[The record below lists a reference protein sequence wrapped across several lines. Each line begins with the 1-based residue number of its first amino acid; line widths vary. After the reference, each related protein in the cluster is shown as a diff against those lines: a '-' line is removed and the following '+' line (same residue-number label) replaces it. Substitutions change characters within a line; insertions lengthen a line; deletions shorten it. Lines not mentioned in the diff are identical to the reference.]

1 MQDKKENNA
10 GKSLIGAAAQL
21 KSKVSPITALLAQ
34 KTQTSEIVEEITS
47 KIELAFQNAIKVCE
61 SGSLS
66 DKDSLTLLIKT
77 TKDVMASMRINTK
90 NLSKEVS
97 KLAGY
102 IEGINASVTFIEEAG
117 NAAIRESKKIEE
129 LANSEVDLN
138 AKRKPGERPE
148 TLRVKRS
155 AADYRN
161 SVKLEKQEEDL
172 DS

>member
-10 GKSLIGAAAQL
+10 ANLLIGAAAQL
-21 KSKVSPITALLAQ
+21 KSKVNPITLLLTQ
-34 KTQTSEIVEEITS
+34 KTQTSEIVEEITLKLES
-47 KIELAFQNAIKVCE
+47 AFQNAIKVCE

-77 TKDVMASMRINTK
+77 TKDVMTSMRINTK
-90 NLSKEVS
+90 NLSKEVL

-102 IEGINASVTFIEEAG
+102 IEGINASVTFIEEVG

-129 LANSEVDLN
+129 LANSEVDLD
-138 AKRKPGERPE
+138 AKRKSGERPE

-155 AADYRN
+155 AADHRN
-161 SVKLEKQEEDL
+161 FVKSEKQEQN
-172 DS
+172 